1 MKPRIVLILLLAM
14 LCWAGCLSTS
24 RESAIGDQE
33 AEKAEKSMGLV
44 TDPIPLAYVRRI
56 GERLTAVSSRPEGP
70 WSFKIADSEEPNAFA
85 LPGGHV
91 YVTRGLLAL
100 INSEDEL
107 AGVIG
112 HEIGHVTA
120 RHSAKQVGAAVL
132 TAPVTLASAITGM
145 AVGLVSPLLRDVV
158 KGTGQLVTKGL
169 VLAPFGRV
177 QETRADEI
185 GQTLAALAG
194 YDPAGLPR
202 FLHTLGR
209 DIELL
214 GVDESHFHFLN
225 NHPMTEDRVAK
236 TGARAKT
243 LTRGTGAPLAHT
255 AAELFAKLDGLLVG
269 ADPAQGV
276 FRESLFLHPGLDL
289 AIDFPEGWET
299 VNTPEAAGAVNP
311 EKDAAVALRLV
322 AADTT
327 LDAALAKAAK
337 EQKGVVFERSK
348 IRGLPAART
357 QHASGGHNAD
367 ITLIG
372 FRGDVFAIVG
382 QSSERDAKSLEPI
395 FEKTSRSF
403 RALRSSERG
412 SIRESRLRVRTS
424 RSQETASSLAKRT
437 GSTWSA
443 KELAVANGVEFE
455 AHFFRGQSVKV
466 AVPEPYSR

>member
-1 MKPRIVLILLLAM
+1 MKPRIVLILFLAM
-14 LCWAGCLSTS
+14 FCGAGCLSPA
-24 RESAIGDQE
+24 RETAIGDQE
-33 AEKAEKSMGLV
+33 AEKVEKSMGLV
-44 TDPIPLAYVRRI
+44 ADPIALAYVRRV
-56 GERLTAVSSRPEGP
+56 GERLSAVSSRPEGP

-132 TAPVTLASAITGM
+132 TAPVTLASAIVGL

-158 KGTGQLVTKGL
+158 EGTGQLFTKGL

-177 QETRADEI
+177 QENRADEI
-185 GQTLAALAG
+185 GQTLASLAG

-209 DIELL
+209 DIERM

-225 NHPMTEDRVAK
+225 DHPMTEDRVAK
-236 TGARAKT
+236 TRERAET
-243 LTRGTGAPLAHT
+243 LTRGEGTPLAAT

-276 FRESLFLHPGLDL
+276 FRKSLFLHPGLDL

-299 VNTPEAAGAVNP
+299 VNTADAAGAVNP
-311 EKDAAVALRLV
+311 EKDAVVALRLV
-322 AADTT
+322 AEDTT
-327 LDAALAKAAK
+327 LDAALQNAVK

-357 QHASGGHNAD
+357 RHVSGGQTAD

-382 QSSERDAKSLEPI
+382 QSSKKDAKGYEAI
-395 FEKTSRSF
+395 FEKTGRSF
-403 RALRSSERG
+403 RALRKSERE
-412 SIRESRLRVRTS
+412 SIRESRLRVRS
-424 RSQETASSLAKRT
+424 ARSQETATSLATRT

-443 KELAVANGVEFE
+443 KELAVANGVEFD
-455 AHFFRGQSVKV
+455 AHFSRGQAVKV